1 VRIRTWHGAVLQ
13 IAKIKGGKKTGW
25 SISISSSFGLRNPW
39 DAYFFRRR
47 KFDSHALLSE
57 TEKNPTKVIMD
68 HNGGMTPL
76 VDRESLDTRLA
87 SHERALAALNAE
99 QAQLMKQLETLK
111 AERQVLQAVAR
122 KVATS
127 RRLSDG
133 TQQE

>member
-1 VRIRTWHGAVLQ
+1 
-13 IAKIKGGKKTGW
+13 
-25 SISISSSFGLRNPW
+25 
-39 DAYFFRRR
+39 
-47 KFDSHALLSE
+47 
-57 TEKNPTKVIMD
+57 MD
-68 HNGGMTPL
+68 HNGGTTPL

>member
-1 VRIRTWHGAVLQ
+1 MR
-13 IAKIKGGKKTGW
+13 
-25 SISISSSFGLRNPW
+25 ISSAVETLIATHSF
-39 DAYFFRRR
+39 R
-47 KFDSHALLSE
+47 KQ
-57 TEKNPTKVIMD
+57 KKIPPKVIMD
-68 HNGGMTPL
+68 HDGGTTPL

-99 QAQLMKQLETLK
+99 QAQLIKQLETLK

-133 TQQE
+133 TQQA